1 MFSYNE
7 ESKPARQ
14 LAVPLRHLQLAD
26 WVRVPEIPPMQK
38 IIIALLMV
46 IGGAIAFA
54 AEDSAQWINYTS
66 PTGHYSVLLP
76 AEPKLMDQESTTPS
90 GAKVP
95 QYIAVVEDPSATY
108 MLAYFDY
115 TGANTFSFDK
125 ARDGMLANVKGT
137 LQSEKPISLGRYPG
151 REVRISAKSND
162 GTELISRC
170 KFFDVNK
177 RIYIVQFLFKK
188 ANDNSE
194 AAAKATKFFDSFKVA
209 KS

>member
-1 MFSYNE
+1 
-7 ESKPARQ
+7 
-14 LAVPLRHLQLAD
+14 
-26 WVRVPEIPPMQK
+26 MQK
-38 IIIALLMV
+38 IITALLMV

-76 AEPKLMDQESTTPS
+76 AQPKLMDQEAATPT
-90 GAKVP
+90 GEKIP
-95 QYIAVVEDPSATY
+95 QYIAVVENPTATY

-115 TGANTFSFDK
+115 SKSTQTFSFDK

-137 LQSEKPISLGRYPG
+137 LVSEKPISLGRYPG
-151 REVRISAKSND
+151 REVKISAKSSD
-162 GTELISRC
+162 GTELISHC

-188 ANDNSE
+188 TNGNGED
-194 AAAKATKFFDSFKVA
+194 AAKATKFFDSFKVNA
-209 KS
+209 P

>member
-1 MFSYNE
+1 
-7 ESKPARQ
+7 
-14 LAVPLRHLQLAD
+14 
-26 WVRVPEIPPMQK
+26 MQK

-76 AEPKLMDQESTTPS
+76 AEPKLMDQEGTSAT
-90 GAKVP
+90 GEKIP
-95 QYIAVVEDPSATY
+95 QYIAVVEDSTATY

-115 TGANTFSFDK
+115 SKSTQTFSFDK

-137 LQSEKPISLGRYPG
+137 LVSEKPISLGRYPG
-151 REVRISAKSND
+151 REVKISAKSDD

-170 KFFDVNK
+170 RFFDVNK

-194 AAAKATKFFDSFKVA
+194 AAATASKFFESFKVA